1 MIVKVLVSLS
11 ILALIPIGIDAD
23 LFTRRE
29 KRQYS
34 NSGGNCPGNG
44 GCSCVCNCGGN
55 GGGGGGNNN
64 NCPPCPSTMMPPTMN
79 PGMTT
84 TPGGNNGNGGNMT
97 TGGTGAPPTG
107 APNQGQCFDRIR
119 AAANLDLGSLV
130 GLLLNTLLSNLVMPI
145 LQTVL
150 VGNNTIEGAVI
161 PLANILCFIVG
172 IVLLVLRSIGA
183 LGILGMNGLLGNIL
197 GPLG

>member
-1 MIVKVLVSLS
+1 MIKLLIAVSIIALRLS
-11 ILALIPIGIDAD
+11 AISA
-23 LFTRRE
+23 
-29 KRQYS
+29 Q
-34 NSGGNCPGNG
+34 NNQGNCPGGG
-44 GCSCVCNCGGN
+44 GCSCICNCGSSGSNTGTNCPPCPGGGMGGGGN
-55 GGGGGGNNN
+55 GGGGTGGGGGGN
-64 NCPPCPSTMMPPTMN
+64 
-79 PGMTT
+79 TT
-84 TPGGNNGNGGNMT
+84 L
-97 TGGTGAPPTG
+97 PTG
-107 APNQGQCFDRIR
+107 APNQAQCFDRIR

-161 PLANILCFIVG
+161 PLANILCFVLG

-183 LGILGMNGLLGNIL
+183 LGILGMNGLLQNIL